1 MSQLSQAIKGLATDP
16 PVEGDLPNRIED
28 CLRELRRAKA
38 YLWHGSPHRALR
50 TLDEL
55 SWNIGTESPRA
66 SELQEK
72 LEEFMNYITSN
83 VTSIPNYSDRHRHGE
98 RIASGFVESAR
109 QSGGQQA
116 RSVQKFERSDRTMRE
131 PAAR

>member
-1 MSQLSQAIKGLATDP
+1 MSQLSQAIKGLAADP

-116 RSVQKFERSDRTMRE
+116 RSVQKFERSDRTMRK